1 MSIPVPPPL
10 DRAAQPLRGDSLAV
24 TVVGAGV
31 AGLVAATELAE
42 RGVEVE
48 ILERGPALGARAASW
63 FAGGMLAPYCERE
76 SAEEVV
82 ATLGARAVEWWA
94 RHLPEEVARCGTLV
108 VAQPRD
114 VGELDRFSRRTHHW
128 QWADEARIAALEPDL
143 AGRFRKGLFF
153 PDEAHVDPRRAMT
166 ALAKKL
172 EAQGVR
178 IRYDVDL
185 DPRNADGDR
194 VLDARGFAA
203 KPDLPELRGV
213 RGEMAILRCKDVK
226 LSRPVRL
233 LHPRIPLYVVPRE
246 DNLFMIGATMIESAD
261 AGPITLRSAVDLL
274 NAAYALHPAFGEAEV
289 VEFGVDIRPS
299 FPDNLPRLVEDERVL
314 RLNGMYRHG
323 YLLAPEYARRAAR
336 MLLGEAREAFP

>member
-1 MSIPVPPPL
+1 MRPDAPEI
-10 DRAAQPLRGDSLAV
+10 RRGNSLSV

-31 AGLVAATELAE
+31 AGLVAATELVE
-42 RGVEVE
+42 RSVEVE

-82 ATLGARAVEWWA
+82 ATLGARAIEWWA
-94 RHLPEEVARCGTLV
+94 KHLPEEIERAGTLV
-108 VAQPRD
+108 VAPPRD
-114 VGELDRFSRRTHHW
+114 VGELDRFARRTHHFE
-128 QWADEARIAALEPDL
+128 WADADRIAALEPDL

-153 PDEAHVDPRRAMT
+153 ADEAHVDPRRAMI
-166 ALAKKL
+166 ALARKL
-172 EAQGVR
+172 EEKGVV

-185 DPRNADGDR
+185 DPRQADGDR
-194 VLDARGFAA
+194 VLDCRGFSA
-203 KPDLPELRGV
+203 KGDLPELRGV
-213 RGEMAILRCKDVK
+213 RGEMAILRCPDVT
-226 LSRPVRL
+226 LRRPVRL

-246 DNLFMIGATMIESAD
+246 DHRFMIGATMIESAD

-289 VEFGVDIRPS
+289 LEFGVDIRPS
-299 FPDNLPRLVEDERVL
+299 FPDNLPRLTEEDRVL

-323 YLLAPEYARRAAR
+323 YLLSPEYGRRAAA